1 MGSQPLFRRT
11 PVDPPLP
18 GAGLCFGRN
27 CGLKQGINRLVLYP
41 APGAVAAAGKRLWY
55 SIRACSGG
63 MADQVIFVLIAIAV
77 TAGVARTAC
86 HAPQETTAG
95 SKLGLTQ
102 LPQGG
107 TG

>member
-1 MGSQPLFRRT
+1 
-11 PVDPPLP
+11 
-18 GAGLCFGRN
+18 
-27 CGLKQGINRLVLYP
+27 
-41 APGAVAAAGKRLWY
+41 
-55 SIRACSGG
+55 